1 MPISEELIDI
11 QEVAETLG
19 KSVESIRKYK
29 NFGII
34 RVTDKRG
41 NKDLFDKDEILK
53 IRERLRDLRLKGL
66 SLSQIADQL
75 TAARQDLMPSTFS
88 GQSGMFGQPGS
99 GASARGESPGAEA
112 RRPPR
117 VLIVDD
123 EEEVRLSVG
132 EFLETQGFVV
142 TEAEDGEEALAKAFT
157 EKPDLILLDLRLPKV
172 DGYQVCQTL
181 KGNPITSVIP
191 IIMITALN
199 TTPQKVKGIEFG
211 ADDYVE
217 KPFDLE
223 ELSARIK
230 MVMRRQHTTA

>member
-1 MPISEELIDI
+1 MPISEQLIDI
-11 QEVAETLG
+11 KEVAETLG

-75 TAARQDLMPSTFS
+75 AAARQDLMPAPMTD
-88 GQSGMFGQPGS
+88 QPGS
-99 GASARGESPGAEA
+99 GMAAPGNPGADPN
-112 RRPPR
+112 RPPR

-132 EFLETQGFVV
+132 EFLETKGFVIA
-142 TEAEDGEEALAKAFT
+142 EAGDGEEALAKAFT

-199 TTPQKVKGIEFG
+199 TTPQKVKGSEFG

-230 MVMRRQHTTA
+230 MIMRRVRVTA

>member
-11 QEVAETLG
+11 QEVAETFG

-88 GQSGMFGQPGS
+88 GQSGMLGQQGS
-99 GASARGESPGAEA
+99 GGSARGGNPGAEA

-142 TEAEDGEEALAKAFT
+142 VEAEDGEEALAKAFT

-199 TTPQKVKGIEFG
+199 TTPQKVKGIESG

>member
-1 MPISEELIDI
+1 MPISEQLIDI
-11 QEVAETLG
+11 KKVAETLG

-75 TAARQDLMPSTFS
+75 TAARQDLMPAAMT
-88 GQSGMFGQPGS
+88 GQPGS
-99 GASARGESPGAEA
+99 RMPAPGSPGANSN
-112 RRPPR
+112 RPPR

-132 EFLETQGFVV
+132 EFLETKGFVIA
-142 TEAEDGEEALAKAFT
+142 EAGDGEEALAKAFT

-230 MVMRRQHTTA
+230 MVMRRVQTA

>member
-1 MPISEELIDI
+1 MPISEQLIDI
-11 QEVAETLG
+11 KEVAETLG

-34 RVTDKRG
+34 RVTDKLG

-75 TAARQDLMPSTFS
+75 TAARQDLMPAT
-88 GQSGMFGQPGS
+88 MTGQPGA
-99 GASARGESPGAEA
+99 GMPAPGNPGADPN
-112 RRPPR
+112 RPPR

-132 EFLETQGFVV
+132 EFLETKGFVIA
-142 TEAEDGEEALAKAFT
+142 EAGDGEEALAKAFT

-199 TTPQKVKGIEFG
+199 TTPRK
-211 ADDYVE
+211 
-217 KPFDLE
+217 
-223 ELSARIK
+223 
-230 MVMRRQHTTA
+230 

>member
-1 MPISEELIDI
+1 MPISEQLIDI
-11 QEVAETLG
+11 KEVAETLG
-19 KSVESIRKYK
+19 KAVESIRKYK

-41 NKDLFDKDEILK
+41 NKDLFDKEEILK

-75 TAARQDLMPSTFS
+75 AAARQDIMPAAMTS
-88 GQSGMFGQPGS
+88 QPGS
-99 GASARGESPGAEA
+99 GAPAPGSPEA
-112 RRPPR
+112 DPNRPPR

-132 EFLETQGFVV
+132 EFLETKGFVIA
-142 TEAEDGEEALAKAFT
+142 EAGDGEEALAKAFT

-191 IIMITALN
+191 IIIITALN
-199 TTPQKVKGIEFG
+199 TTPQKV
-211 ADDYVE
+211 
-217 KPFDLE
+217 
-223 ELSARIK
+223 
-230 MVMRRQHTTA
+230 

>member
-1 MPISEELIDI
+1 MPESEQLIDI
-11 QEVAETLG
+11 KQVAEALG

-41 NKDLFDKDEILK
+41 NKDLFSREEILK
-53 IRERLRDLRLKGL
+53 IRDRLRDLRLKGL

-75 TAARQDLMPSTFS
+75 
-88 GQSGMFGQPGS
+88 
-99 GASARGESPGAEA
+99 ASARRDFAPVGLGPAA
-112 RRPPR
+112 PAAAAPADPNRRLK
-117 VLIVDD
+117 VLVVDD
-123 EEEVRLSVG
+123 EEEVRNSVS
-132 EFLETQGFVV
+132 EFLESQGYDAVEV
-142 TEAEDGEEALAKAFT
+142 ADGEEALAKCFT
-157 EKPDLILLDLRLPKV
+157 EKPDLLLLDLRLPRV

-191 IIMITALN
+191 IIIITALN
-199 TTPQKVKGIEFG
+199 STSQKIKGIEYG
-211 ADDYVE
+211 ADDYIE

-230 MVMRRQHTTA
+230 MVLRRSRAAVN

>member
-1 MPISEELIDI
+1 MPISEQLIDI
-11 QEVAETLG
+11 KEVAETLG

-75 TAARQDLMPSTFS
+75 AAARQDLMPAPMT
-88 GQSGMFGQPGS
+88 GQPGS
-99 GASARGESPGAEA
+99 GMAAPGNPGADPN
-112 RRPPR
+112 RPPR

-132 EFLETQGFVV
+132 EFLETKGFVIA
-142 TEAEDGEEALAKAFT
+142 EAGDGEEALAKAFT

-230 MVMRRQHTTA
+230 MVMRRVQVTA

>member
-1 MPISEELIDI
+1 MLISEQLIDI
-11 QEVAETLG
+11 KEVAETLG

-41 NKDLFDKDEILK
+41 NKDLFDKEEILK

-75 TAARQDLMPSTFS
+75 AAARQDIMPAAMTS
-88 GQSGMFGQPGS
+88 QPGS
-99 GASARGESPGAEA
+99 GAPAPGSPAA
-112 RRPPR
+112 DPNRPPR

-132 EFLETQGFVV
+132 EFLETKGFVI
-142 TEAEDGEEALAKAFT
+142 AHAGDGEEALAKAFT

-230 MVMRRQHTTA
+230 MVMRRVATA

>member
-1 MPISEELIDI
+1 MPESEQLIDI
-11 QEVAETLG
+11 REVAEALG

-41 NKDLFDKDEILK
+41 NKDLFDREEILK
-53 IRERLRDLRLKGL
+53 IRDRLRELRLKGL

-75 TAARQDLMPSTFS
+75 AAARLEVMGGGGGPAGPRPGGS
-88 GQSGMFGQPGS
+88 GGQPN
-99 GASARGESPGAEA
+99 
-112 RRPPR
+112 RPLR
-117 VLIVDD
+117 VLLVDD
-123 EEEVRLSVG
+123 EEEVRENVG
-132 EFLETQGFVV
+132 EFLTDQGYTVV
-142 TEAEDGEEALAKAFT
+142 EAGDGEEALAKSFT

-172 DGYQVCQTL
+172 DGFQVCQTL

-199 TTPQKVKGIEFG
+199 ATSQKVKGIEYG
-211 ADDYVE
+211 ADDYIE

-223 ELSARIK
+223 ELAARVK
-230 MVMRRQHTTA
+230 MVLRRAQAVA

>member
-11 QEVAETLG
+11 KEVAETLG

-53 IRERLRDLRLKGL
+53 IRDRLRDLRLKGL

-75 TAARQDLMPSTFS
+75 TAARQDYTPAMMP
-88 GQSGMFGQPGS
+88 GRPGT
-99 GASARGESPGAEA
+99 GASPPGSPGADVN
-112 RRPPR
+112 RPPR

-132 EFLETQGFVV
+132 EYLETQGFVAV
-142 TEAEDGEEALAKAFT
+142 EAADGEEALAKAFT

-230 MVMRRQHTTA
+230 MVMRRTQATA

>member
-1 MPISEELIDI
+1 MPQSEELIDI
-11 QEVAETLG
+11 KEVADTFG

-41 NKDLFDKDEILK
+41 NKDLFDREEILS
-53 IRERLRDLRLKGL
+53 IRDRLRDLRLRGL

-75 TAARQDLMPSTFS
+75 AEVREEFQVQPPTAAPAVQQERDPN
-88 GQSGMFGQPGS
+88 QP
-99 GASARGESPGAEA
+99 AK
-112 RRPPR
+112 

-123 EEEVRLSVG
+123 EADLRGNIAEYL
-132 EFLETQGFVV
+132 QGFGYL
-142 TEAEDGEEALAKAFT
+142 TCEAGDGEEALTKAFT

-181 KGNPITSVIP
+181 KGNPVTSVIP
-191 IIMITALN
+191 IIMITALVA
-199 TTPQKVKGIEFG
+199 TPQKVKGIEYG
-211 ADDYVE
+211 ADDYIG

-223 ELSARIK
+223 EMMARIK
-230 MVMRRQHTTA
+230 MVMRRLQLG

>member
-1 MPISEELIDI
+1 MPESEQLIDI
-11 QEVAETLG
+11 KQVAETLG

-41 NKDLFDKDEILK
+41 NKDLFSLEEILK
-53 IRERLRDLRLKGL
+53 IRDRLRDLRLRGL

-75 TAARQDLMPSTFS
+75 AAARRDLLPSGLMPAAPAPAAPADPS
-88 GQSGMFGQPGS
+88 
-99 GASARGESPGAEA
+99 
-112 RRPPR
+112 RPLK
-117 VLIVDD
+117 VLVVDD
-123 EEEVRLSVG
+123 EEEVRNSVG
-132 EFLETQGFVV
+132 EFLVSQGYDAV
-142 TEAEDGEEALAKAFT
+142 EAADGEEALAKCFT

-199 TTPQKVKGIEFG
+199 TTSQKVKGIEYG
-211 ADDYVE
+211 ADDYIA

-223 ELSARIK
+223 ELAARMK
-230 MVMRRQHTTA
+230 MVLRRTRAVN

>member
-1 MPISEELIDI
+1 MPQSEQLIDI
-11 QEVAETLG
+11 REVAETLG

-41 NKDLFDKDEILK
+41 NKDLFDREEILK
-53 IRERLRDLRLKGL
+53 IRDRLRELRLKGL

-75 TAARQDLMPSTFS
+75 AAARTDMPAGAVARAMGGVST
-88 GQSGMFGQPGS
+88 
-99 GASARGESPGAEA
+99 
-112 RRPPR
+112 PR
-117 VLIVDD
+117 DPSLPTKVLVVDD
-123 EEEVRLSVG
+123 EEDVRANLC
-132 EFLETQGFVV
+132 EFLGDQGFSAV
-142 TEAEDGEEALAKAFT
+142 EAADGEEALAKSFT

-191 IIMITALN
+191 IIMVTALN
-199 TTPQKVKGIEFG
+199 ATPQKVKGMDSG
-211 ADDYVE
+211 ADDYIE

-223 ELSARIK
+223 ELLARIR
-230 MVMRRQHTTA
+230 MVMRRAPVMTG

>member
-1 MPISEELIDI
+1 MPESEQLIDI
-11 QEVAETLG
+11 RQVAETLG

-41 NKDLFDKDEILK
+41 NKDLFDREEILK
-53 IRERLRDLRLKGL
+53 IRDRLRELRLKGL

-75 TAARQDLMPSTFS
+75 
-88 GQSGMFGQPGS
+88 
-99 GASARGESPGAEA
+99 ASARADGPGLGVVRGMTGSPQA
-112 RRPPR
+112 RDPNRPTR
-117 VLIVDD
+117 VLVVDD
-123 EEEVRLSVG
+123 EEEVRATLC
-132 EFLETQGFVV
+132 EFLGEHGFVPV
-142 TEAEDGEEALAKAFT
+142 QAADGEEALAKSFT

-191 IIMITALN
+191 IIMVTALN
-199 TTPQKVKGIEFG
+199 ATPQKVMGIEYG
-211 ADDYVE
+211 ADDYIE

-223 ELSARIK
+223 ELLPRIR
-230 MVMRRQHTTA
+230 MVMRRAQAVTAE

>member
-1 MPISEELIDI
+1 MPISEQLIDI
-11 QEVAETLG
+11 KEVAETLG

-75 TAARQDLMPSTFS
+75 TAARQDLMPAT
-88 GQSGMFGQPGS
+88 MTGQPGS
-99 GASARGESPGAEA
+99 GMPAPGSPGADSN
-112 RRPPR
+112 RPPR

-132 EFLETQGFVV
+132 EFLETKGFVIA
-142 TEAEDGEEALAKAFT
+142 EAGDGEEALAKAFT

-230 MVMRRQHTTA
+230 MVMRRGQQVTA

>member
-1 MPISEELIDI
+1 MPISEQLIDI
-11 QEVAETLG
+11 KEVAEALG

-75 TAARQDLMPSTFS
+75 TTARQDIMPAALPRE
-88 GQSGMFGQPGS
+88 PGS
-99 GASARGESPGAEA
+99 GGPAPGSPAA
-112 RRPPR
+112 DANRPPR

-132 EFLETQGFVV
+132 EYLETKGFVIA
-142 TEAEDGEEALAKAFT
+142 EAEDGEEALAKAFT

-199 TTPQKVKGIEFG
+199 TTNQKVKGIEFG

-230 MVMRRQHTTA
+230 MVMRRMQVAT

>member
-1 MPISEELIDI
+1 MPISEQLIDI
-11 QEVAETLG
+11 KEVAEALG

-75 TAARQDLMPSTFS
+75 TTARQDIMPAALPRE
-88 GQSGMFGQPGS
+88 PGS
-99 GASARGESPGAEA
+99 GGPAPGSPGTEA
-112 RRPPR
+112 NRPPR

-132 EFLETQGFVV
+132 EYLETKGFVIA
-142 TEAEDGEEALAKAFT
+142 EAEDGEEALAKAFT

-199 TTPQKVKGIEFG
+199 TTNQKVKGIEFG

-230 MVMRRQHTTA
+230 MVMRRMQVAT

>member
-11 QEVAETLG
+11 KEVAETLG

-41 NKDLFDKDEILK
+41 NKDLFDKEEILK

-66 SLSQIADQL
+66 SLSQIAAQL
-75 TAARQDLMPSTFS
+75 AAARQDIMPAAMTR
-88 GQSGMFGQPGS
+88 QPGS
-99 GASARGESPGAEA
+99 GAPAPGSPAA
-112 RRPPR
+112 DPNRPPR

-132 EFLETQGFVV
+132 EFLETKGFVIA
-142 TEAEDGEEALAKAFT
+142 EAGDGEEALAKAFT

-230 MVMRRQHTTA
+230 MVMRRVATA

>member
-1 MPISEELIDI
+1 MPISEQLIDI
-11 QEVAETLG
+11 KEVAEALG

-75 TAARQDLMPSTFS
+75 TTARQDITPAALPRE
-88 GQSGMFGQPGS
+88 PGL
-99 GASARGESPGAEA
+99 GGPAPGSPGAEA
-112 RRPPR
+112 NRPPR

-132 EFLETQGFVV
+132 EYLETKGFVIA
-142 TEAEDGEEALAKAFT
+142 EAEDGEEALAKAFT

-199 TTPQKVKGIEFG
+199 TTNQKVKGIEFG

-230 MVMRRQHTTA
+230 MVMRRMQVAT

>member
-1 MPISEELIDI
+1 MLEGEQLIDI
-11 QEVAETLG
+11 KEVAETLG

-75 TAARQDLMPSTFS
+75 TAARQDLMPAAMT
-88 GQSGMFGQPGS
+88 GQPGS
-99 GASARGESPGAEA
+99 GMPAPGSPGADSN
-112 RRPPR
+112 RPPR

-123 EEEVRLSVG
+123 EEEFRLSVR
-132 EFLETQGFVV
+132 EFLETKGFVIA
-142 TEAEDGEEALAKAFT
+142 EAGDGEEALAKAFT

-181 KGNPITSVIP
+181 KSNPITSVIP
-191 IIMITALN
+191 IIMISALSS
-199 TTPQKVKGIEFG
+199 TSQKIKGIEHG
-211 ADDYVE
+211 ADDYIE

-230 MVMRRQHTTA
+230 MVLRRSRAAVN

>member
-11 QEVAETLG
+11 KEVAETLG

-41 NKDLFDKDEILK
+41 NKDLFDKEEILK

-75 TAARQDLMPSTFS
+75 AAARQDIMPAAMTS
-88 GQSGMFGQPGS
+88 QPGS
-99 GASARGESPGAEA
+99 GAPAPGSPAA
-112 RRPPR
+112 DPNRPPR

-132 EFLETQGFVV
+132 EFLETKGFVIA
-142 TEAEDGEEALAKAFT
+142 EAGDGEEALAKAFT

-230 MVMRRQHTTA
+230 MVMRRVATA